1 MRHLLNLS
9 LFAILMLNALL
20 VSSQCPES
28 ASFNTTQTAHTVYF
42 IPSFSL
48 QEGEVL
54 LSFAWNL
61 GDGNFSSIES
71 PVHTY
76 DNPNDYE
83 VCLTI
88 TTALEGEIC
97 SIEVCQTVAILEALP
112 CNVTAAFEWIDAGMG
127 EVVLQE
133 FCETNFFTEV
143 TSFFWEGSEGQQ
155 VEGALSELTFEN
167 LSEPEVCLT
176 VQAVS
181 PGNTCSATICK
192 SVELEIPSFNLIPNF
207 TVKANDGCEMRF
219 INTTDELEIQ
229 NIEFSWTVDGSE
241 IPYAHQPLH
250 QFTDEGTHSVCL
262 NAEAQ
267 WYGEVRIETY
277 CQEIQSNC
285 SSEEN
290 VAEGFVAVAFQQD
303 RKPIQVNGTSI
314 RMNSLEGIDHEE
326 PLNFTVYNLQGQTV
340 FTGVFSRTQSVNLNT
355 IGKGMF
361 VVHILGNNEDLIQ
374 KVLLP

>member
-1 MRHLLNLS
+1 MRLLLKLS
-9 LFAILMLNALL
+9 LSAILMLNALL
-20 VSSQCPES
+20 VSSQCLES

-42 IPSFSL
+42 TPSFSL

-88 TTALEGEIC
+88 TTAFGGEIC
-97 SIEVCQTVAILEALP
+97 SFEVCETIAILEALP
-112 CNVTAAFEWIDAGMG
+112 CNVTAAFEWVDAGMG
-127 EVVLQE
+127 EVLLQE
-133 FCETNFFTEV
+133 FCETNIFTEV
-143 TSFFWEGSEGQQ
+143 TSFFWEGSEGQL
-155 VEGALSELTFEN
+155 VEGALSELTFES

-176 VQAVS
+176 VQAAS
-181 PGNTCSATICK
+181 QGNTCSATICK
-192 SVELEIPSFNLIPNF
+192 SVELEIPSFNLSPNF

-219 INTTDELEIQ
+219 INTTDELGIQ
-229 NIEFSWTVDGSE
+229 NIQFSWTIDGSE
-241 IPYAHQPLH
+241 IPYSNQPLH
-250 QFTDEGTHSVCL
+250 QFTEDGTHSVCL

-285 SSEEN
+285 SSDEN

-314 RMNSLEGIDHEE
+314 RMNSLDGIDHEE

-361 VVHILGNNEDLIQ
+361 VVHIHGNNEDLIQ